1 MIVHREIWE
10 IIFWFAIKVI
20 HKIFKIHLYEK
31 GDDFLSSIVR
41 TPHPTS
47 NIAPEM
53 FYSAFGA
60 ETLRATY
67 TTNKYETSCKIS
79 ENLITRT
86 TKQGSDI

>member
-20 HKIFKIHLYEK
+20 HKKFKIHLYEK

-47 NIAPEM
+47 NTAPEM
-53 FYSAFGA
+53 FYSEFGA
-60 ETLRATY
+60 ETLRTTH
-67 TTNKYETSCKIS
+67 TTNKYETFCKIS
-79 ENLITRT
+79 DNLITRM
-86 TKQGSDI
+86 TKQGGDI